1 MCGRIVQTT
10 PVGSLITMF
19 EATNPPP
26 NTKPSY
32 NVCQTQPIS
41 VLRFNPETRQ
51 RSVDQVTWG
60 LIPLWAK
67 DRKIAGQTF
76 NARAE
81 TIASKPAFR
90 DAYVQRRGLIPI
102 HAFYEWKKLDAKTK
116 QPYAIRAVPDDSLLV
131 LAGLWERWKN
141 PERGEIERSAS
152 IVTTAANDQMSALH
166 DRMPVIVHK
175 MNWSIWLGENQST
188 PEQIEALLAPWPE
201 LLTIYP
207 VGREVGNTRVDH
219 PG

>member
-19 EATNPPP
+19 EATNAPP
-26 NTKPSY
+26 NTKASY
-32 NVCQTQPIS
+32 NVCPTQPIS
-41 VLRFNPETRQ
+41 VVRFNQETRH

-67 DRKIAGQTF
+67 DRKIAVQCF

-81 TIASKPAFR
+81 TIATKPAFR
-90 DAYVQRRGLIPI
+90 DAYAKRRCLIPI
-102 HAFYEWKKLDAKTK
+102 DAFYEWKKLDAKTK
-116 QPYAIRAVPDDSLLV
+116 QPYAIRALPDDGLLV

-141 PERGEIERSAS
+141 PETGEVERSAS
-152 IVTTAANDQMSALH
+152 IVTTAANDQMLALH

-175 MNWSIWLGENQST
+175 MNWSTWLGEIQTT
-188 PEQIEALLAPWPE
+188 PEQIESL
-201 LLTIYP
+201 
-207 VGREVGNTRVDH
+207 
-219 PG
+219 